1 MDEFGVDVQV
11 LFPTWWLLYPVSSP
25 AAEAAMYRSYNRW
38 IAEGT
43 ADSGGRLQWAALA
56 AGPTH
61 GAGIRGSGLRE
72 GARRCP
78 CSCSDERTG

>member
-25 AAEAAMYRSYNRW
+25 AAGRDVPSYNRW

-43 ADSGGRLQWAALA
+43 ADSGGRFVGGAR

-61 GAGIRGSGLRE
+61 GAGIRGSDSRRNT
-72 GARRCP
+72 ARCP
-78 CSCSDERTG
+78 CSCSDRRTG